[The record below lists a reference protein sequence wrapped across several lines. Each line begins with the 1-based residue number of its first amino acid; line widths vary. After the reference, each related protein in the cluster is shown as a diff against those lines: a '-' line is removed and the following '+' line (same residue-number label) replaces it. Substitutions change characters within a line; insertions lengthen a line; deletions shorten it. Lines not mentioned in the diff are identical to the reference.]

1 MTKPADASY
10 LDTLGE
16 MGKRIA
22 AGDWSATAL
31 GPVQDWPEEL
41 HSALR
46 LVLSS
51 RFPML
56 VWWGP
61 ELTVFYNDAYRPAM
75 GEKHPRY
82 LGRPASEC
90 WAEAWAELAPL
101 TRQVMAG
108 KSATY
113 SENQL
118 LFIDRHN
125 YLEETYWTFSYS
137 PISDDRGAVLGILV
151 AVQDTT
157 AQVVRQRRLA
167 VLNDLGE
174 VSAAGSVAQTARS
187 AVTALSRH
195 GADLP
200 FVLAYLFDDGQAT
213 LAASYG
219 VGPGERAAPA
229 VLDRA
234 GEQVWPLWH
243 GAMSV
248 CSGLRERFG
257 RDFVQ
262 PVMVGTKAP
271 DQAVVLPL
279 VASGRAEPVGALV
292 LGVSAYQAMDA
303 DCRAFL
309 DLVGG
314 QVSSLITDALAYESE
329 RRRAAALAELDR
341 AKSEFFANV
350 SHELR
355 TPLTLIAGP
364 AEDAL
369 ADLAEPLPPGQ
380 RERVELV
387 RRNAERLR
395 RLVNDLLDFA
405 KIEAGR
411 LQPDAAP
418 HDLAVLTT
426 EIAESFAPAVRR
438 AGLRFEIDCRPLSRA
453 VTVDPD
459 MWEKIVLNLLA
470 NALKYTREG
479 GAAVRLREKNEHAE
493 LTVADTGVGI
503 PADEL
508 PRLFQRFHRARGRD
522 GRSHEGAGIGLA
534 LVRELVRLHDGSV
547 SAISVE
553 GAGSTFTVRMPL
565 APVAPPDTTEFILS
579 STAAYRDE
587 ALQWRVGDETEPE
600 PLGDGETGPTLLV
613 VEDNSDLSR
622 FIARM
627 LRPVGRVLLAR
638 DGVEGL
644 ELARRHRPDLV
655 LSDVMMPRL
664 DGIGLVRALRAEPA
678 TTSVPVLFLS
688 ARAGVEA
695 AVSGLAAGADDYL
708 PKPFSGV
715 ELLARVRANLALSG
729 LRRRE
734 SEFRRALVESLREG
748 VFVADSGGRIVEV
761 NEAFGAITG
770 YGAES
775 VPMAWP
781 YPWLGA
787 EAARVPAGDLVSYL
801 GDGHEVSVA
810 VERPDG
816 AAWAA
821 LTLACVT
828 EADDGP
834 GWLVGTLRDITLEKK
849 AADREAV
856 LAAFAA
862 DLAAATD
869 VSEVLHAGVAALRVI
884 LGATRVVVAVW
895 PSVETGGLLA
905 GDPDAGAFDEL
916 DPELYER
923 LDRARRLAPGQ
934 IWPPDAG
941 NEVGSTLGGGDSVV
955 WAERVERVLGSED
968 RALFGM
974 LVAQLAQALGRA
986 RSYDEARAVALTLQH
1001 AILGPTDLPGGFA
1014 VRYEPAVRPLEVGGD
1029 WYDVARLPDGRIAV
1043 VVGDC
1048 VGRGLAAASVMG
1060 QLRSACS
1067 ALLLSYGDPARALDQ
1082 LDGFA
1087 RQIPGALC
1095 TTVFCAVVDPVA
1107 AVVTYSSAGH
1117 PAAVLSHADGHD
1129 ELLDRALSV
1138 PLAVRR
1144 SAQRPRATVP
1154 LGPGSVLLLYT
1165 DGLVE
1170 RRGVPIDEAI
1180 ERARTELRQAP
1191 RRQSADITEHLLG
1204 TLLPASGHDD
1214 DVAVLVYV
1222 HPREP
1227 LRLELRAEPRSLVP
1241 MRRELRQWLAQSD
1254 VPDDPAAD
1262 VILAADE
1269 ACTNSIEHGYS
1280 GGGDGT
1286 LTLTATAGEGH
1297 VEVVVA
1303 DDGTWRKPPADPGIR
1318 GRGVALMRALMTEVD
1333 ITPGEN
1339 GSRVRLARTWTK

>member
-1 MTKPADASY
+1 MTRPADTSY

-16 MGKRIA
+16 MGA
-22 AGDWSATAL
+22 MVAGRDWSASAL
-31 GPVQDWPEEL
+31 GPVEDWPAEL
-41 HSALR
+41 HAALR

-90 WAEAWAELAPL
+90 WAEAWAELGPL
-101 TRQVMAG
+101 TRHVMTG
-108 KSATY
+108 RGATY

-118 LFIDRHN
+118 LFLDRHN

-157 AQVVRQRRLA
+157 VQVIRQRRLA

-200 FVLAYLFDDGQAT
+200 FALAYLFDDGRAT
-213 LAASYG
+213 LAAAYG

-229 VLDRA
+229 VLDRGGA
-234 GEQVWPLWH
+234 AVWPLWD
-243 GAMSV
+243 GETRV
-248 CSGLRERFG
+248 CDGLRHRFG
-257 RDFVQ
+257 PEFVQ
-262 PVMVGTKAP
+262 PVVVGTAAP

-279 VASGRAEPVGALV
+279 VAAGRAEPVGALV
-292 LGVSAYQAMDA
+292 LGVSAYQALDA
-303 DCRAFL
+303 DYRAFL
-309 DLVGG
+309 ELLGG

-329 RRRAAALAELDR
+329 RRRSEALAELDR

-350 SHELR
+350 SHEFR

-369 ADLAEPLPPGQ
+369 ADTDEPLPPGQ
-380 RERVELV
+380 RERLELV
-387 RRNAERLR
+387 HRNAGRLR

-411 LQPDAAP
+411 LQPAAAP
-418 HDLAVLTT
+418 HDLAALTT

-438 AGLRFEIDCRPLSRA
+438 AVLRFEIDCPPLSRA
-453 VTVDPD
+453 VEVDPD
-459 MWEKIVLNLLA
+459 MWEKVVLNLLS
-470 NALKYTREG
+470 NGLKYTREG
-479 GAAVRLREKNEHAE
+479 GVAVRLRESDGHAE

-508 PRLFQRFHRARGRD
+508 PRLFQRFHRARGRE

-534 LVRELVRLHDGSV
+534 LVRELVRLHDGTV
-547 SAISVE
+547 SADSVE
-553 GAGSTFTVRMPL
+553 GTGSTFSVRLPL
-565 APVAPPDTTEFILS
+565 AAVAPPPTDRALTV
-579 STAAYRDE
+579 APAYRDE
-587 ALQWRVGDETEPE
+587 ALQWRADSEPE
-600 PLGDGETGPTLLV
+600 PATGDGSGPTLLV
-613 VEDNSDLSR
+613 VEDNTDLSR

-644 ELARRHRPDLV
+644 ELARRHRPELV

-664 DGIGLVRALRAEPA
+664 DGFGLIRALRAEPA
-678 TTSVPVLFLS
+678 TKSVPVLFLS

-695 AVSGLAAGADDYL
+695 AVSGLDAGADDYL
-708 PKPFSGV
+708 PKPFSGA
-715 ELLARVRANLALSG
+715 ELLARVRANLVLSG

-734 SEFRRALVESLREG
+734 SEFRRALFESLREG
-748 VFVADSGGRIVEV
+748 VFVADSGGGVVEV
-761 NEAFGAITG
+761 NAAFTAITG
-770 YGAES
+770 YGADS
-775 VPMAWP
+775 LPMAWP
-781 YPWLGA
+781 YPWLG
-787 EAARVPAGDLVSYL
+787 EDAARVPAGDLVRHL
-801 GDGHEVSVA
+801 GDGREVSV
-810 VERPDG
+810 VVRRPDG
-816 AAWAA
+816 GEAWAA
-821 LTLACVT
+821 LTLTRVA
-828 EADDGP
+828 EGDGRA
-834 GWLVGTLRDITLEKK
+834 WLVGTLRDVTVEKK

-869 VSEVLHAGVAALRVI
+869 VSEVLHAGVSALRVI
-884 LGATRVVVAVW
+884 LGATRVVAAVW
-895 PSVETGGLLA
+895 PTVESGGLVA
-905 GDPDAGAFDEL
+905 GDPEAGSFDEL
-916 DPELYER
+916 EPELYER
-923 LDRARRLAPGQ
+923 LDRARRQPPGQ
-934 IWPPDAG
+934 IWPPEAG
-941 NEVGSTLGGGDSVV
+941 RELGAALGSGDSVV
-955 WAERVERVLGSED
+955 WAERADQVLGAEE

-1095 TTVFCAVVDPVA
+1095 TTVFCAVVDPEA
-1107 AVVTYSSAGH
+1107 GVVTYSSAGH
-1117 PAAVLSHADGHD
+1117 PSAVLSHADGSD
-1129 ELLDRALSV
+1129 QLLDQALSV

-1144 SAQRPRATVP
+1144 SADRPRATVP
-1154 LGPGSVLLLYT
+1154 LRPGSVLLLYT

-1170 RRGVPIDEAI
+1170 RHGQPIDEAI
-1180 ERARTELRQAP
+1180 EGARVALREVP
-1191 RRQSADITEHLLG
+1191 RRQSAEITEHLLDR
-1204 TLLPASGHDD
+1204 LLPPAGHND

-1222 HPREP
+1222 HPPGP
-1227 LRLELRAEPRSLVP
+1227 LRLDLPAVPRSLVD
-1241 MRRELRQWLAQSD
+1241 MRRDLRQWLAQSD
-1254 VPDDPAAD
+1254 VPDEAAQD
-1262 VILAADE
+1262 VILAVDE

-1280 GGGDGT
+1280 GSGEGT
-1286 LTLTATAGEGH
+1286 LTLTAAADEGG
-1297 VEVVVA
+1297 VEVVIT
-1303 DDGTWRKPPADPGIR
+1303 DDGTWRPPPADPGIR
-1318 GRGVALMRALMTEVD
+1318 GRGVGLMRALMTEVD
-1333 ITPGEN
+1333 ITPGEQ
-1339 GSRVRLARTWTK
+1339 GSRVRMRRTWKD

>member
-1 MTKPADASY
+1 MAKPADTSY
-10 LDTLGE
+10 LDSLGE
-16 MGKRIA
+16 MGERIA
-22 AGDWSATAL
+22 ARDWSATAL
-31 GPVQDWPEEL
+31 GPIGDWPEEL

-61 ELTVFYNDAYRPAM
+61 ELTTFYNDAYRPAM

-82 LGRPASEC
+82 LGRPAAEC
-90 WAEAWAELAPL
+90 WAEAWAELGPL
-101 TRQVMAG
+101 TRHVLAG
-108 KSATY
+108 EGATY

-118 LFIDRHN
+118 LFLDRHN

-137 PISDDRGAVLGILV
+137 PISNDRNEVLGILI

-157 AQVVRQRRLA
+157 VQVVRQRRLA

-174 VSAAGSVAQTARS
+174 VSAAGTVTRTARS
-187 AVTALSRH
+187 AVAALGRH

-200 FVLAYLFDDGQAT
+200 FALAYLFEDGQAS
-213 LAASYG
+213 LAAAYG

-229 VLDRA
+229 VLERTP
-234 GEQVWPLWH
+234 EPVWPLWA
-243 GAMSV
+243 GETRV
-248 CSGLRERFG
+248 CSGLRRRFG
-257 RDFVQ
+257 PDFVQ
-262 PVMVGTKAP
+262 PVVVGTASP
-271 DQAVVLPL
+271 DEAVVLPL
-279 VASGRAEPVGALV
+279 IASGRAEPVGALV
-292 LGVSAYQAMDA
+292 LGASAYQALDA
-303 DCRAFL
+303 DHRAFL

-329 RRRAAALAELDR
+329 RRRSAALAELDR

-350 SHELR
+350 SHEFR

-369 ADLAEPLPPGQ
+369 ADTAEPLPPGQ
-380 RERVELV
+380 RERLELV
-387 RRNAERLR
+387 HRNAGRLR

-411 LQPDAAP
+411 LQPDTAP
-418 HDLAVLTT
+418 HDLAALTT
-426 EIAESFAPAVRR
+426 EIAESFAPALRR
-438 AGLRFEIDCRPLSRA
+438 AGLRFEIDCPPLSRA
-453 VTVDPD
+453 VDVDPD
-459 MWEKIVLNLLA
+459 MWEKIVLNLLS
-470 NALKYTREG
+470 NGLKYTRQG
-479 GAAVRLREKNEHAE
+479 GVVVRLREKDEHAE
-493 LTVADTGVGI
+493 LTVTDTGVGI
-503 PADEL
+503 PADEV
-508 PRLFQRFHRARGRD
+508 PRLFQRFHRARGRE

-534 LVRELVRLHDGSV
+534 LVQELVRLHDGSV
-547 SAISVE
+547 TAESVE

-565 APVAPPDTTEFILS
+565 AEVPPPPAAELTLS
-579 STAAYRDE
+579 ATVAYRDE
-587 ALQWRVGDETEPE
+587 ALQWQAD
-600 PLGDGETGPTLLV
+600 GDGRPVPAPAGDAPTLLV
-613 VEDNSDLSR
+613 VEDNTDLSR
-622 FIARM
+622 FIAR
-627 LRPVGRVLLAR
+627 LLHPVGRVLLAR
-638 DGVEGL
+638 DGAEGL

-664 DGIGLVRALRAEPA
+664 DGIGLVRALRSEPA
-678 TTSVPVLFLS
+678 TKSVPVLFLS

-695 AVSGLAAGADDYL
+695 AVSGLEAGADDYL
-708 PKPFSGV
+708 PKPFSGT
-715 ELLARVRANLALSG
+715 ELLARVRANLALSD

-748 VFVADSGGRIVEV
+748 VFVADSDGTIVEA
-761 NEAFGAITG
+761 NEAFSTITG
-770 YGAES
+770 YGADHL
-775 VPMAWP
+775 PMAWP

-787 EAARVPAGDLVSYL
+787 DAARVPAAGLVSHL
-801 GDGHEVSVA
+801 GDGLEVSLVI
-810 VERPDG
+810 ERPDG
-816 AAWAA
+816 GEAWAA
-821 LTLACVT
+821 LTLTRVA
-828 EADDGP
+828 EAEGGP
-834 GWLVGTLRDITLEKK
+834 GWIVGTLRDVTVEKK
-849 AADREAV
+849 AADRESV

-869 VSEVLHAGVAALRVI
+869 VAEVLHAGVGALKAI
-884 LGATRVVVAVW
+884 LGATRVVAAIW
-895 PSVETGGLLA
+895 PDAETGGLLA
-905 GDPDAGAFDEL
+905 AVPDAGTFDEL

-923 LDRARRLAPGQ
+923 LDRVRQQAPGQ
-934 IWPPDAG
+934 IWPPEPGHELGA
-941 NEVGSTLGGGDSVV
+941 TLGGGDSVV
-955 WAERVERVLGSED
+955 WAERTDQALGGED

-974 LVAQLAQALGRA
+974 LVAQLGQALGRA
-986 RSYDEARAVALTLQH
+986 RSYDQARAVALTLQH

-1107 AVVTYSSAGH
+1107 GLVTYSSAGH
-1117 PAAVLSHADGHD
+1117 PSAVLSHPDGSD
-1129 ELLDRALSV
+1129 ELLDGALSV

-1144 SAQRPRATVP
+1144 RKPRPRSTVP
-1154 LGPGSVLLLYT
+1154 LQPGSVLLLYT

-1170 RRGVPIDEAI
+1170 RHGLPIDEAI
-1180 ERARTELRQAP
+1180 ERARATLREAP
-1191 RRQSADITEHLLG
+1191 RRQSGDITEHLL
-1204 TLLPASGHDD
+1204 TSLLPAAGHND

-1222 HPREP
+1222 HPPGP
-1227 LRLELRAEPRSLVP
+1227 LRLDLRAEPDSLIDI
-1241 MRRELRQWLAQSD
+1241 RRELRRWLALAD
-1254 VPDDPAAD
+1254 VPEDPAAD
-1262 VILAADE
+1262 VILAVDE
-1269 ACTNSIEHGYS
+1269 ACTNSIEHGY
-1280 GGGDGT
+1280 GGRGDGM
-1286 LTLTATAGEGH
+1286 LTLTATAGDGS
-1297 VEVVVA
+1297 VEIVIT
-1303 DDGTWRKPPADPGIR
+1303 DDGTWRPPPADPGIR
-1318 GRGVALMRALMTEVD
+1318 GRGVGLMQALMTEVE

-1339 GSRVRLARTWTK
+1339 GSRVRLTRNWQE

>member
-1 MTKPADASY
+1 MTDPADTSY
-10 LDTLGE
+10 LDAVGE
-16 MGKRIA
+16 MGAMVA
-22 AGDWSATAL
+22 ARDWTATAL
-31 GPVQDWPEEL
+31 GPIGEWPGEL
-41 HSALR
+41 HAALR

-90 WAEAWAELAPL
+90 WAEAWAELGPL
-101 TRQVMAG
+101 TRHVVTGQG
-108 KSATY
+108 ATY

-118 LFIDRHN
+118 LFLDRHN

-137 PISDDRGAVLGILV
+137 PISGDRGEVLGILV

-157 AQVVRQRRLA
+157 EQVVRQRRMA

-187 AVTALSRH
+187 AVSALGRH

-200 FVLAYLFDDGQAT
+200 FALAYLFDEGQAS
-213 LAASYG
+213 LAAAYG

-229 VLDRA
+229 VLHRG
-234 GEQVWPLWH
+234 GEPVWPLWD
-243 GAMSV
+243 GGTRV
-248 CSGLRERFG
+248 CDGLRKRFG
-257 RDFVQ
+257 PDFVQ
-262 PVMVGTKAP
+262 PVVVGTAAP
-271 DQAVVLPL
+271 DRAVVLPL
-279 VASGRAEPVGALV
+279 VAAGRAELVGALL
-292 LGVSAYQAMDA
+292 LGVSAYQALDA
-303 DCRAFL
+303 DYRAFL
-309 DLVGG
+309 ELLGG
-314 QVSSLITDALAYESE
+314 QVSSLITDALAYEGE
-329 RRRAAALAELDR
+329 RRRSEALAELDR

-350 SHELR
+350 SHEFR
-355 TPLTLIAGP
+355 IPLTLITGP

-369 ADLAEPLPPGQ
+369 AATAEPLPPGQ
-380 RERVELV
+380 RERLELV
-387 RRNAERLR
+387 HRNAGRLR

-405 KIEAGR
+405 KLEAGR
-411 LQPDAAP
+411 LQPDSAP
-418 HDLAVLTT
+418 HDLAALTT
-426 EIAESFAPAVRR
+426 EVAESFAPAVRR
-438 AGLRFEIDCRPLSRA
+438 AGLRFEIDCPPLSRA
-453 VTVDPD
+453 VVVDPD
-459 MWEKIVLNLLA
+459 MWEKIVLNLLS
-470 NALKYTREG
+470 NGLKYTREG
-479 GAAVRLREKNEHAE
+479 GVAVRLREVDGHAE
-493 LTVADTGVGI
+493 LTVTDTGAGI

-508 PRLFQRFHRARGRD
+508 PRLFQRFHRARGRE

-534 LVRELVRLHDGSV
+534 LVQELVRLHDGTV
-547 SAISVE
+547 SADSVE
-553 GAGSTFTVRMPL
+553 GAGSTFCVRLPL
-565 APVAPPDTTEFILS
+565 AAVAPPAAVDFEL
-579 STAAYRDE
+579 TAAPAYREE
-587 ALQWRVGDETEPE
+587 ALQWRVDAV
-600 PLGDGETGPTLLV
+600 GETAPPGEQQGPTLLV
-613 VEDNSDLSR
+613 VEDNTDLSR
-622 FIARM
+622 FISRM

-664 DGIGLVRALRAEPA
+664 DGFGLIRALRAEPA
-678 TTSVPVLFLS
+678 TKSVPVLFLS

-695 AVSGLAAGADDYL
+695 AVSGLEAGADDYL
-708 PKPFSGV
+708 PKPFSGA

-734 SEFRRALVESLREG
+734 SEFRRALFESLREG
-748 VFVADSGGRIVEV
+748 VFVADSDGVVVEV
-761 NEAFGAITG
+761 NPAFATITG

-781 YPWLGA
+781 YPWLGGEA
-787 EAARVPAGDLVSYL
+787 ERVPAVDLVGYL
-801 GDGHEVSVA
+801 GDGHEVSVR

-816 AAWAA
+816 SEAWAA
-821 LTLACVT
+821 LTLTRVA
-828 EADDGP
+828 EDDGRS
-834 GWLVGTLRDITLEKK
+834 WLVGTLRDVTVEKE

-856 LAAFAA
+856 LAAFAV

-869 VSEVLHAGVAALRVI
+869 VAEVLNAGVSALRAI
-884 LGATRVVVAVW
+884 LGATRVVAAIW
-895 PSVETGGLLA
+895 PTVESGGLLA
-905 GDPDAGAFDEL
+905 GDPEAGSFDEL
-916 DPELYER
+916 EPELYER
-923 LDRARRLAPGQ
+923 LDRARRQAPGQ
-934 IWPPDAG
+934 IWPPEASRELG
-941 NEVGSTLGGGDSVV
+941 ATLGSGDSVV
-955 WAERVERVLGSED
+955 WAERADQVLGAED

-1001 AILGPTDLPGGFA
+1001 AILGPTDLPAGFA

-1107 AVVTYSSAGH
+1107 GIVTYSSAGH
-1117 PAAVLSHADGHD
+1117 PSAVLSHADGSD
-1129 ELLDRALSV
+1129 QLLDQALSV

-1144 SAQRPRATVP
+1144 SADRPRATVP
-1154 LGPGSVLLLYT
+1154 LRPGSVLLLYT

-1170 RRGVPIDEAI
+1170 RHGQPIDEAI
-1180 ERARTELRQAP
+1180 EGARVAVREVP
-1191 RRQSADITEHLLG
+1191 RRQSAEITEHLLDS
-1204 TLLPASGHDD
+1204 LLPPSGHND

-1222 HPREP
+1222 HPP
-1227 LRLELRAEPRSLVP
+1227 GPMRLELPAEPRSLVD

-1254 VPDDPAAD
+1254 VPDEAAAD
-1262 VILAADE
+1262 VILAVDE
-1269 ACTNSIEHGYS
+1269 ACTNSIEHGYP
-1280 GGGDGT
+1280 GRDDGT
-1286 LTLTATAGEGH
+1286 LTLTATADEGS
-1297 VEVVVA
+1297 VEIVIT
-1303 DDGTWRKPPADPGIR
+1303 DDGKWRPPPADKGIR
-1318 GRGVALMRALMTEVD
+1318 GRGVGLMRALMTEVD
-1333 ITPGEN
+1333 ITPGEQ
-1339 GSRVRLARTWTK
+1339 GSQVRLMRNWKD

>member
-1 MTKPADASY
+1 MV
-10 LDTLGE
+10 
-16 MGKRIA
+16 
-22 AGDWSATAL
+22 AGRDWSASAL
-31 GPVQDWPEEL
+31 GPIADWPAEL

-61 ELTVFYNDAYRPAM
+61 ELTIFYNDAYRPAM

-90 WAEAWAELAPL
+90 WAEAWTELGPL
-101 TRQVMAG
+101 TRHVMTG
-108 KSATY
+108 QGATY

-137 PISDDRGAVLGILV
+137 PISDDRGEVLGILV

-157 AQVVRQRRLA
+157 VQVVRQRRLA

-174 VSAAGSVAQTARS
+174 VSAAGSVTQTARS

-200 FVLAYLFDDGQAT
+200 FALAYLFDDGQAS
-213 LAASYG
+213 LAAAYG

-229 VLDRA
+229 VLDR
-234 GEQVWPLWH
+234 GEAEVWPLWD
-243 GAMSV
+243 GEARV
-248 CSGLRERFG
+248 CGGLRDRFG
-257 RDFVQ
+257 PDFVQ
-262 PVMVGTKAP
+262 PVVVGTAAP

-279 VASGRAEPVGALV
+279 VAAGRAEPVGALV
-292 LGVSAYQAMDA
+292 LGVSAYQALDA
-303 DCRAFL
+303 DYRAFL
-309 DLVGG
+309 ELLGG

-329 RRRAAALAELDR
+329 RRRSEALAELDR

-350 SHELR
+350 SHEFR

-369 ADLAEPLPPGQ
+369 ADTGEPLPPGQ
-380 RERVELV
+380 RERLELV
-387 RRNAERLR
+387 HRNAGRLR
-395 RLVNDLLDFA
+395 RLVDDLLDFA
-405 KIEAGR
+405 KIEAGH
-411 LQPDAAP
+411 LQPAAAP
-418 HDLAVLTT
+418 HDLAALTT

-438 AGLRFEIDCRPLSRA
+438 AGLRFEIDCPPLPRA

-459 MWEKIVLNLLA
+459 MWEKVVLNLLS
-470 NALKYTREG
+470 NGLKYTREG
-479 GAAVRLREKNEHAE
+479 GVAVRLRERDGHAE

-508 PRLFQRFHRARGRD
+508 PRLFQRFHRARGRE

-534 LVRELVRLHDGSV
+534 LVWELVRLHDGTV
-547 SAISVE
+547 SADSVE
-553 GAGSTFTVRMPL
+553 GAGSTFTVRLPL
-565 APVAPPDTTEFILS
+565 AAVAPPPTDRALM
-579 STAAYRDE
+579 AAPAYRDE
-587 ALQWRVGDETEPE
+587 ALQWRAGGEDAPE
-600 PLGDGETGPTLLV
+600 PVAGDGSGPTLLV
-613 VEDNSDLSR
+613 VEDNTDLSR
-622 FIARM
+622 FIARL
-627 LRPVGRVLLAR
+627 LRPLGRVLLAR

-664 DGIGLVRALRAEPA
+664 DGFGLIRALRAEPA
-678 TTSVPVLFLS
+678 TKSVPVLFLS

-695 AVSGLAAGADDYL
+695 AVSGLEAGADDYL
-708 PKPFSGV
+708 PKPFSGA

-734 SEFRRALVESLREG
+734 SEFRRALFESLREG
-748 VFVADSGGRIVEV
+748 VFVAESGGEVVEV
-761 NEAFGAITG
+761 NAAFTAITG
-770 YGAES
+770 HGAES
-775 VPMAWP
+775 LPMAWP
-781 YPWLGA
+781 YPWLG
-787 EAARVPAGDLVSYL
+787 EDAARVPADDLVGYL
-801 GDGHEVSVA
+801 GDGHEVSV
-810 VERPDG
+810 VVRRPDG
-816 AAWAA
+816 GEAWAA
-821 LTLACVT
+821 LTLTRVA
-828 EADDGP
+828 EGDGRA
-834 GWLVGTLRDITLEKK
+834 WLLGTLRDVTVEKK

-869 VSEVLHAGVAALRVI
+869 VSEVLHAGVSALRAI
-884 LGATRVVVAVW
+884 LGATRVVAAVW
-895 PSVETGGLLA
+895 PTVESGGLLA
-905 GDPDAGAFDEL
+905 GDPEAGSFDEL

-923 LDRARRLAPGQ
+923 LDRARRQPPGQ
-934 IWPPDAG
+934 IWPGAAG
-941 NEVGSTLGGGDSVV
+941 RELGAALGSGDSVV
-955 WAERVERVLGSED
+955 WAERVDQVLGAED

-1107 AVVTYSSAGH
+1107 GIVTYSSAGH
-1117 PAAVLSHADGHD
+1117 PSAVLSHADGSD
-1129 ELLDRALSV
+1129 QLLDQALSV

-1144 SAQRPRATVP
+1144 SKDRPRATVP
-1154 LGPGSVLLLYT
+1154 LRPGSVLLLYT

-1170 RRGVPIDEAI
+1170 RHGQPIDEAI
-1180 ERARTELRQAP
+1180 EGARVALREVP
-1191 RRQSADITEHLLG
+1191 RRQSAEITEHLLDR
-1204 TLLPASGHDD
+1204 LLPPSGHND

-1222 HPREP
+1222 HPPGP
-1227 LRLELRAEPRSLVP
+1227 LRLNLPAVPRSLVD
-1241 MRRELRQWLAQSD
+1241 MRWELRQWLAESD
-1254 VPDDPAAD
+1254 VPDEPAQD
-1262 VILAADE
+1262 VILAVDE

-1280 GGGDGT
+1280 GSGEGT
-1286 LTLTATAGEGH
+1286 LTLTATAAEGT
-1297 VEVVVA
+1297 VEVVIT
-1303 DDGTWRKPPADPGIR
+1303 DDGTWRPPPADPGIR
-1318 GRGVALMRALMTEVD
+1318 GRGVGLMRALMTEVD
-1333 ITPGEN
+1333 ITPGEQ
-1339 GSRVRLARTWTK
+1339 GSEVRMRRNWKN